1 MARSIE
7 AYKDNR
13 GQLYYDPASAVVA
26 DIAEALGRVG
36 DEGGLT
42 QGVARL
48 ILMKRREI
56 ERAFADLDELLEGRP
71 ANVIDVS
78 DHPRILPRSA

>member
-1 MARSIE
+1 MATAIE
-7 AYKDNR
+7 AYRDNK
-13 GQLYYDPASAVVA
+13 GHLHHDPASAIVA

-48 ILMKRREI
+48 ILDKRSEI
-56 ERAFADLDELLEGRP
+56 ETAFADLDKLERKS
-71 ANVIDVS
+71 ATVIDVC
-78 DHPRILPRSA
+78 DHPRMMPKSA